1 MRSLRAL
8 VLSSVENRRIIPV
21 VQKALADSG
30 IETINLDEAAVPGA
44 MWASAISDAIHTAD
58 LVVVDL
64 SHQNSNVMYELGIAH
79 ALRKPTIILASRD
92 SGSTIPSD
100 LAGFS
105 YLLYDPN
112 DPSGLTRE
120 LRHWIPSLSARLA

>member
-1 MRSLRAL
+1 MRAL
-8 VLSSVENRRIIPV
+8 VLSSLENRRILPV

-30 IETINLDEAAVPGA
+30 IEVINLFDEVFVPGA
-44 MWASAISDAIHTAD
+44 MWASAISDAIYTAD

-64 SHQNSNVMYELGIAH
+64 TYQNLNVMYELGIAH

-105 YLLYDPN
+105 YLLYDPD

-120 LRHWIPSLSARLA
+120 LRHRIPSLSARLA